1 MTEELNNGARLPVPT
16 FCPHDVAQIMNS
28 CWQQDPHARPS
39 FSQITKL
46 LHQTTF
52 IQEAL
57 RCKNKN
63 VQDLTIGENTTVCAN
78 VLNNSSMYTKYRTI
92 QMTNLSYMKMEGQRF
107 SSMEIENDKDES
119 YAIDNDESEALQKSD
134 SHSDYCHYT
143 ILRSPKRSESIDES
157 DSGAFS
163 DHYTSSTKNTV
174 DTEVGNDADL
184 ERWQIGRLR
193 SLNEVEE
200 D

>member
-1 MTEELNNGARLPVPT
+1 MNGARLPAPS

-46 LHQTTF
+46 LHQTHF
-52 IQEAL
+52 IQDAL
-57 RCKNKN
+57 QYRNRN
-63 VQDLTIGENTTVCAN
+63 GQYLTVGENTGYTN
-78 VLNNSSMYTKYRTI
+78 VLNNSSMYAQYRTI
-92 QMTNLSYMKMEGQRF
+92 QKTNLSYMKMEANSF
-107 SSMEIENDKDES
+107 NIEHNNDETDV
-119 YAIDNDESEALQKSD
+119 INNDESEALEKYD

-143 ILRSPKRSESIDES
+143 VLRSPKRSVSSDES

-163 DHYTSSTKNTV
+163 DNFRLSTTNTV
-174 DTEVGNDADL
+174 ETEVGNENNL
-184 ERWQIGRLR
+184 ERWQIGRLQ

-200 D
+200 DLKLETC